1 MISNNQLW
9 QKPKLHEN
17 SSQHRKVSWLELFFD
32 LVFVVVISE
41 LVHIL
46 SLDAQGIGHYL
57 FLFIPAWWIWIG
69 ASYYNDRFEAD
80 GLDHRLFT
88 FFLMLPV
95 AGLAI
100 FAHHVSQDNSMGY
113 VLSYTIARC
122 LIVLLWLR
130 ASIHEK
136 RFRPVGSILIG
147 GYSLSIGCF
156 VLSLWID
163 PAYRSLLWGSALIC
177 DLITPLFTLHRQK
190 LLPHFNFSKLPE
202 RLGLFMLIVIGET
215 LVAIIRGI
223 ARHHH
228 FNFRIV
234 SEGIIAVA
242 ISFAIWWIY
251 FDTIAERS
259 PKRQH
264 KIFFLWSYLHL
275 ILAMAVGAV
284 GASILSILTAR
295 HHIPI
300 DNARYVITGALAIA
314 LTSMAFIEMVVE
326 PKEQLNLKTSVGFK
340 LGASGLLLAIGAIG
354 HDYHALHLLLL
365 IFSVMIIP
373 ILMPLANKIGMKI
386 KAN

>member
-1 MISNNQLW
+1 
-9 QKPKLHEN
+9 
-17 SSQHRKVSWLELFFD
+17 VTWLELFFD

-46 SLDAQGIGHYL
+46 SLDAQGIGNYL

-69 ASYYNDRFEAD
+69 ASYYNDRFESE

-95 AGLAI
+95 AGLAV
-100 FAHHVSQDNSMGY
+100 FAHHVSQDNSIGY

-122 LIVLLWLR
+122 LIVFLWLR

-147 GYSLSIGCF
+147 GYSFSIGCF
-156 VLSLWID
+156 ILSLWID
-163 PAYRSLLWGSALIC
+163 PAYRSLLWVVALIC
-177 DLITPLFTLHRQK
+177 DLITPLFTLNRQK

-215 LVAIIRGI
+215 LVAVIRGI

-234 SEGIIAVA
+234 SEGIVAIA
-242 ISFAIWWIY
+242 ISFGIWWLY

-264 KIFFLWSYLHL
+264 KMFFLWSYLHL

-284 GASILSILTAR
+284 GASLLSILTAR
-295 HHIPI
+295 HHIPA
-300 DNARYVITGALAIA
+300 DNARYVMTGALGVA
-314 LTSMAFIEMVVE
+314 LSAMALIEIVLE
-326 PKEQLNLKTSVGFK
+326 PKEGINLKMS
-340 LGASGLLLAIGAIG
+340 LGTKFGVTGLLLAIGAVG
-354 HDYHALHLLLL
+354 HAYHAFHLLLL
-365 IFSVMIIP
+365 IFLVMITP
-373 ILMPLANKIGMKI
+373 ILMPLASKIGVKI
-386 KAN
+386 RTHQNR